1 MDKPVDPKTE
11 ILRAEHDAMI
21 GEIRKSLG
29 QTVSSIVG
37 ADGKPIIKD
46 DSGKPKPEGI
56 VVPGTEEMSDR
67 ERAIMAQKESAA
79 KRRQALSDAIS
90 KKCEEDQSF
99 AILTGQALLG
109 WRFLR
114 WLSDE
119 MLTFENVSPDMVD
132 YIHMSCRAS
141 STSQGFSL
149 AELISTL
156 RTSTVPLLTSKL
168 QYYSNL
174 QRARNERIKRIKKR
188 IDKRGVAL
196 PCQTLVDM
204 FKDQGFHP
212 GKAIILHGERPAIKL
227 ALDACVRTH
236 FEKNGGESYYLSS
249 SEEMSDDR
257 EHIRAINALFSTCTG
272 DLPSSNSV
280 PTVTEVAGD
289 DTTHYMPLNW
299 WSGKAMKITDLEEV
313 LSPVKDS
320 QAILMVVEA
329 LEDFVARGEADSL
342 RAEDEAKLRARAMG
356 NLYQWINEN
365 QVCLIIGDVISR
377 GTAVPPDAYKP
388 LPHCAVA
395 ISELPDG
402 SKKLVIGND
411 VLEISK

>member
-1 MDKPVDPKTE
+1 MDKPIDPKTE
-11 ILRAEHDAMI
+11 MLRVEHDAMI

-37 ADGKPIIKD
+37 ADGKPIVKD

-56 VVPGTEEMSDR
+56 VVPGTEEMSER
-67 ERAIMAQKESAA
+67 ERAITAQKEAAA

-90 KKCEEDQSF
+90 KKCEEDPAF
-99 AILTGQALLG
+99 AVLAGQVLLG
-109 WRFLR
+109 WRLIR

-141 STSQGFSL
+141 SISHGFSL

-156 RTSTVPLLTSKL
+156 RSSTVPLLTSKL
-168 QYYSNL
+168 QHYSDL
-174 QRARNERIKRIKKR
+174 QRARNERIKRIRKR

-196 PCQTLVDM
+196 PCQTLTDM
-204 FKDQGFHP
+204 FKETGFHP
-212 GKAIILHGERPAIKL
+212 GKAIILHGERPAIRL

-249 SEEMSDDR
+249 S
-257 EHIRAINALFSTCTG
+257 NALFSTCTG
-272 DLPSSNSV
+272 GLPSSNSV

-289 DTTHYMPLNW
+289 AAAHYMPLSW

-329 LEDFVARGEADSL
+329 LEDFVAKGEADSL
-342 RAEDEAKLRARAMG
+342 RTEDEAKLRARAMG

-388 LPHCAVA
+388 LPHCAVD

-402 SKKLVIGND
+402 SKRLVIGND